1 VDGRGAGG
9 DEVGAEVDEALG
21 DGDRGRGDE
30 GVEGLFGGLGLGLG
44 GGAHAP
50 DHGCGD
56 AWIAEEERAAEE
68 LDHAGDGALG
78 VRRDGGDEGGG
89 AAAPLG
95 GGERRVEQI
104 VHLLA
109 DLRHHGG
116 EEAARDGDVA
126 PHEVLAVGE
135 EAVPRARDGVGEEI
149 EVAAVR
155 GGAGDVAEEAEAAR
169 IALLRAAGDLAGAA
183 LQHAGGEAA
192 LGERACGGGADP
204 RAREVAARREGE
216 REGVG
221 GDVGPPREV
230 DAHGDAGAGA
240 AACEGARRGG
250 GHARGDGDEGARVA
264 LEELREH
271 AAPEIAALGSEREG
285 RRELVQADARGL
297 GREEI
302 EVVEEAVLA
311 RCDHRMEEALR
322 VEAVERTGRV
332 RLRGERELRE
342 ALAED
347 RLPHAPIAPRREVDE
362 PGGDV
367 RARCHLGPR
376 GGGAFRDIA
385 DGARNLAGPGAPY
398 EEGAPPHAA
407 KEPHRNGWGHR
418 TCRPMGP
425 RAIPRGMSE
434 TGSVRARLDAVSR
447 GFRSRYL
454 RYDELCAQV
463 AAWAEAFPDVVRLT
477 SLGQSDEGRDLWLL
491 TLGKDP
497 DRVRPAAWVDGNMHA
512 SELAGSSAALA
523 IAEDVIHLM
532 ADPEA
537 VVHDVPPH
545 LLSLLRDDVL
555 FYVLPRMC
563 PDGAEHMLGVASYV
577 RSNPRDRRH
586 GKTAP
591 YWRGADVDGD
601 GRARLMRVED
611 AAGQFAAVPGE
622 PSLLMPRLLEDPG
635 PYYSLYPE
643 GFIENWDGSS
653 IPGYSFLADNAVDMN
668 RNFPFGWAPE
678 PRQEGAGAFGTSEAE
693 SRAVTTFAVAHPNIF
708 AWLNLH
714 TYGGCYIR
722 PNQAMTDRKMNPHDL
737 WVFEQ
742 IAAWMTPI
750 TGYPVVSGFEEFTY
764 EPDTPSAATSRRS
777 RTSTGAPSRWCASS
791 GTSGSRWGSRRCG
804 RSSATTPSGRARSCS
819 RCWSGTA
826 STTRGAPRSPGNP
839 SITRSSAASRSA
851 ATTR

>member
-1 VDGRGAGG
+1 
-9 DEVGAEVDEALG
+9 
-21 DGDRGRGDE
+21 
-30 GVEGLFGGLGLGLG
+30 
-44 GGAHAP
+44 
-50 DHGCGD
+50 
-56 AWIAEEERAAEE
+56 
-68 LDHAGDGALG
+68 
-78 VRRDGGDEGGG
+78 
-89 AAAPLG
+89 
-95 GGERRVEQI
+95 
-104 VHLLA
+104 
-109 DLRHHGG
+109 
-116 EEAARDGDVA
+116 
-126 PHEVLAVGE
+126 
-135 EAVPRARDGVGEEI
+135 
-149 EVAAVR
+149 
-155 GGAGDVAEEAEAAR
+155 
-169 IALLRAAGDLAGAA
+169 
-183 LQHAGGEAA
+183 
-192 LGERACGGGADP
+192 
-204 RAREVAARREGE
+204 
-216 REGVG
+216 
-221 GDVGPPREV
+221 
-230 DAHGDAGAGA
+230 
-240 AACEGARRGG
+240 
-250 GHARGDGDEGARVA
+250 
-264 LEELREH
+264 
-271 AAPEIAALGSEREG
+271 
-285 RRELVQADARGL
+285 
-297 GREEI
+297 
-302 EVVEEAVLA
+302 
-311 RCDHRMEEALR
+311 
-322 VEAVERTGRV
+322 
-332 RLRGERELRE
+332 
-342 ALAED
+342 
-347 RLPHAPIAPRREVDE
+347 
-362 PGGDV
+362 
-367 RARCHLGPR
+367 
-376 GGGAFRDIA
+376 
-385 DGARNLAGPGAPY
+385 
-398 EEGAPPHAA
+398 
-407 KEPHRNGWGHR
+407 
-418 TCRPMGP
+418 
-425 RAIPRGMSE
+425 MSE

-532 ADPEA
+532 ADPDA
-537 VVHDVPPH
+537 VLHDVPAH
-545 LLSLLRDDVL
+545 LLALLREDVL

-563 PDGAEHMLGVASYV
+563 PDGAEHMLGVSSYV

-622 PSLLMPRLLEDPG
+622 PSLLMPRLLDDPG
-635 PYYSLYPE
+635 PYYSIYPE

-764 EPDTPSAATSRRS
+764 EPDTPLCGDLASFAYEHRGAVAMVCELWDFWKQVGLETLRPFIRNYAKRPRAELLKMLEWDRAHNEGRAAQPWKPFDHPQLGPVEIGGYDPLIGMWNPPPDRLPEVVTNQSRAFLRWAALSPRLRVTGVTVEAVEPGIS
-777 RTSTGAPSRWCASS
+777 RV
-791 GTSGSRWGSRRCG
+791 
-804 RSSATTPSGRARSCS
+804 SATIENIGFLPTNVLATAAKLPWNDPVRAAIAVGPGASLVGGDAVTTVGHLQGWTPDVVFSYPTFARSTNE
-819 RCWSGTA
+819 RTRRRVHWIVRGTGEVIVSA
-826 STTRGAPRSPGNP
+826 SCARTGRKEARVNLGGES
-839 SITRSSAASRSA
+839 
-851 ATTR
+851 

>member
-1 VDGRGAGG
+1 
-9 DEVGAEVDEALG
+9 
-21 DGDRGRGDE
+21 
-30 GVEGLFGGLGLGLG
+30 
-44 GGAHAP
+44 
-50 DHGCGD
+50 
-56 AWIAEEERAAEE
+56 
-68 LDHAGDGALG
+68 
-78 VRRDGGDEGGG
+78 
-89 AAAPLG
+89 
-95 GGERRVEQI
+95 
-104 VHLLA
+104 
-109 DLRHHGG
+109 
-116 EEAARDGDVA
+116 
-126 PHEVLAVGE
+126 
-135 EAVPRARDGVGEEI
+135 
-149 EVAAVR
+149 
-155 GGAGDVAEEAEAAR
+155 
-169 IALLRAAGDLAGAA
+169 
-183 LQHAGGEAA
+183 
-192 LGERACGGGADP
+192 
-204 RAREVAARREGE
+204 
-216 REGVG
+216 
-221 GDVGPPREV
+221 
-230 DAHGDAGAGA
+230 
-240 AACEGARRGG
+240 
-250 GHARGDGDEGARVA
+250 
-264 LEELREH
+264 
-271 AAPEIAALGSEREG
+271 
-285 RRELVQADARGL
+285 
-297 GREEI
+297 
-302 EVVEEAVLA
+302 
-311 RCDHRMEEALR
+311 
-322 VEAVERTGRV
+322 
-332 RLRGERELRE
+332 
-342 ALAED
+342 
-347 RLPHAPIAPRREVDE
+347 
-362 PGGDV
+362 
-367 RARCHLGPR
+367 
-376 GGGAFRDIA
+376 
-385 DGARNLAGPGAPY
+385 
-398 EEGAPPHAA
+398 
-407 KEPHRNGWGHR
+407 
-418 TCRPMGP
+418 
-425 RAIPRGMSE
+425 MSE

-586 GKTAP
+586 GKTTP

-764 EPDTPSAATSRRS
+764 EPDTPLCGDLASFAYEHRGAVAMVCELWDFWKQVGLETLRPFIRNYAKRPRAELLKMLEWDRAHNEGRAAQPWKPFDHPQLGRVEIGGYDPLIGMWNPPPDRLPEVVTNQARAFLRWAALSPRLRVTGVTVEAIEPGLHRVSATIENIGFLPTNVLATAAKLPWNDPVRAAIALGPGASLVGGDAVTTVGHLQGWTPDVVFSYPTFARTTNERTRRRVQWIVRGTGEVIVSAACA
-777 RTSTGAPSRWCASS
+777 RT
-791 GTSGSRWGSRRCG
+791 G
-804 RSSATTPSGRARSCS
+804 RKEARVNL
-819 RCWSGTA
+819 GEK
-826 STTRGAPRSPGNP
+826 P
-839 SITRSSAASRSA
+839 
-851 ATTR
+851 

>member
-1 VDGRGAGG
+1 
-9 DEVGAEVDEALG
+9 
-21 DGDRGRGDE
+21 
-30 GVEGLFGGLGLGLG
+30 
-44 GGAHAP
+44 
-50 DHGCGD
+50 
-56 AWIAEEERAAEE
+56 
-68 LDHAGDGALG
+68 
-78 VRRDGGDEGGG
+78 
-89 AAAPLG
+89 
-95 GGERRVEQI
+95 
-104 VHLLA
+104 
-109 DLRHHGG
+109 
-116 EEAARDGDVA
+116 
-126 PHEVLAVGE
+126 
-135 EAVPRARDGVGEEI
+135 
-149 EVAAVR
+149 
-155 GGAGDVAEEAEAAR
+155 
-169 IALLRAAGDLAGAA
+169 
-183 LQHAGGEAA
+183 
-192 LGERACGGGADP
+192 
-204 RAREVAARREGE
+204 
-216 REGVG
+216 
-221 GDVGPPREV
+221 
-230 DAHGDAGAGA
+230 
-240 AACEGARRGG
+240 
-250 GHARGDGDEGARVA
+250 
-264 LEELREH
+264 
-271 AAPEIAALGSEREG
+271 
-285 RRELVQADARGL
+285 
-297 GREEI
+297 
-302 EVVEEAVLA
+302 
-311 RCDHRMEEALR
+311 
-322 VEAVERTGRV
+322 
-332 RLRGERELRE
+332 
-342 ALAED
+342 
-347 RLPHAPIAPRREVDE
+347 
-362 PGGDV
+362 
-367 RARCHLGPR
+367 
-376 GGGAFRDIA
+376 
-385 DGARNLAGPGAPY
+385 
-398 EEGAPPHAA
+398 
-407 KEPHRNGWGHR
+407 
-418 TCRPMGP
+418 
-425 RAIPRGMSE
+425 MSE

-532 ADPEA
+532 ADPDA
-537 VVHDVPPH
+537 VLHDVPAH
-545 LLSLLRDDVL
+545 LLSLLREDVL

-563 PDGAEHMLGVASYV
+563 PDGAEHMLGVSSYV

-622 PSLLMPRLLEDPG
+622 PSLLMPRLLDDPG

-764 EPDTPSAATSRRS
+764 EPDTPLCGDLASFAYEHRGAVAMVCELWDFWKQVGLETLRPFIRNYAKRPRAELLKMLEWDRAHNEGRAAQPWKPFDHPQLGRVEIGGYDPLIGMWNPPPDRLPEVVTNQSRAFLRWAALSPRLRVTGVTVEAIEPGLHRVSATIENIGFLPTNVLATAAKLPWNDPVRAAIALGPDASLVGGDAVTTVGHLQGWTPDVVFSYPTFARTTNERTRRRVQWIVRGSGEVIVSAACA
-777 RTSTGAPSRWCASS
+777 RT
-791 GTSGSRWGSRRCG
+791 G
-804 RSSATTPSGRARSCS
+804 RKEARVNL
-819 RCWSGTA
+819 GEK
-826 STTRGAPRSPGNP
+826 P
-839 SITRSSAASRSA
+839 
-851 ATTR
+851 

>member
-1 VDGRGAGG
+1 
-9 DEVGAEVDEALG
+9 
-21 DGDRGRGDE
+21 
-30 GVEGLFGGLGLGLG
+30 
-44 GGAHAP
+44 
-50 DHGCGD
+50 
-56 AWIAEEERAAEE
+56 
-68 LDHAGDGALG
+68 
-78 VRRDGGDEGGG
+78 
-89 AAAPLG
+89 
-95 GGERRVEQI
+95 
-104 VHLLA
+104 
-109 DLRHHGG
+109 
-116 EEAARDGDVA
+116 
-126 PHEVLAVGE
+126 
-135 EAVPRARDGVGEEI
+135 
-149 EVAAVR
+149 
-155 GGAGDVAEEAEAAR
+155 
-169 IALLRAAGDLAGAA
+169 
-183 LQHAGGEAA
+183 
-192 LGERACGGGADP
+192 
-204 RAREVAARREGE
+204 
-216 REGVG
+216 
-221 GDVGPPREV
+221 
-230 DAHGDAGAGA
+230 
-240 AACEGARRGG
+240 
-250 GHARGDGDEGARVA
+250 
-264 LEELREH
+264 
-271 AAPEIAALGSEREG
+271 
-285 RRELVQADARGL
+285 
-297 GREEI
+297 
-302 EVVEEAVLA
+302 
-311 RCDHRMEEALR
+311 
-322 VEAVERTGRV
+322 
-332 RLRGERELRE
+332 
-342 ALAED
+342 
-347 RLPHAPIAPRREVDE
+347 
-362 PGGDV
+362 
-367 RARCHLGPR
+367 
-376 GGGAFRDIA
+376 
-385 DGARNLAGPGAPY
+385 
-398 EEGAPPHAA
+398 
-407 KEPHRNGWGHR
+407 
-418 TCRPMGP
+418 
-425 RAIPRGMSE
+425 MSE

-537 VVHDVPPH
+537 VVHDVPAH

-622 PSLLMPRLLEDPG
+622 PSLLMPRLLDDPG

-764 EPDTPSAATSRRS
+764 EPDTPLCGDLASFAYEHRGAVAMVCELWDFWKQVGLETLRPFIRNYAKRPRAELLKMLEWDRAHNEGRAAQPWKPFDHPQLGRVEIGGYDPLIGMWNPPPDRLPEVVTNQARAFLRWAALSPRLRVTGVTVEAIEPGLHRVSATIENIGFLPTNVLATAAKLPWNDPVRAAIALGPDASLVGGDAVTTVGHLQGWTPDVVFSYPTFARTTNERTRRRVQWIVRGSGEVIVSAACA
-777 RTSTGAPSRWCASS
+777 RT
-791 GTSGSRWGSRRCG
+791 G
-804 RSSATTPSGRARSCS
+804 RKEARVNL
-819 RCWSGTA
+819 GEK
-826 STTRGAPRSPGNP
+826 P
-839 SITRSSAASRSA
+839 
-851 ATTR
+851 

>member
-1 VDGRGAGG
+1 
-9 DEVGAEVDEALG
+9 
-21 DGDRGRGDE
+21 
-30 GVEGLFGGLGLGLG
+30 
-44 GGAHAP
+44 
-50 DHGCGD
+50 
-56 AWIAEEERAAEE
+56 
-68 LDHAGDGALG
+68 
-78 VRRDGGDEGGG
+78 
-89 AAAPLG
+89 
-95 GGERRVEQI
+95 
-104 VHLLA
+104 
-109 DLRHHGG
+109 
-116 EEAARDGDVA
+116 
-126 PHEVLAVGE
+126 
-135 EAVPRARDGVGEEI
+135 
-149 EVAAVR
+149 
-155 GGAGDVAEEAEAAR
+155 
-169 IALLRAAGDLAGAA
+169 
-183 LQHAGGEAA
+183 
-192 LGERACGGGADP
+192 
-204 RAREVAARREGE
+204 
-216 REGVG
+216 
-221 GDVGPPREV
+221 
-230 DAHGDAGAGA
+230 
-240 AACEGARRGG
+240 
-250 GHARGDGDEGARVA
+250 
-264 LEELREH
+264 
-271 AAPEIAALGSEREG
+271 
-285 RRELVQADARGL
+285 
-297 GREEI
+297 
-302 EVVEEAVLA
+302 
-311 RCDHRMEEALR
+311 
-322 VEAVERTGRV
+322 
-332 RLRGERELRE
+332 
-342 ALAED
+342 
-347 RLPHAPIAPRREVDE
+347 
-362 PGGDV
+362 
-367 RARCHLGPR
+367 
-376 GGGAFRDIA
+376 
-385 DGARNLAGPGAPY
+385 
-398 EEGAPPHAA
+398 
-407 KEPHRNGWGHR
+407 
-418 TCRPMGP
+418 
-425 RAIPRGMSE
+425 MSE

-537 VVHDVPPH
+537 VVHDVPAH
-545 LLSLLRDDVL
+545 LLALLRDDVL

-563 PDGAEHMLGVASYV
+563 PDGAEHMLGVSSYV

-622 PSLLMPRLLEDPG
+622 PSLLMPRLLDDPG
-635 PYYSLYPE
+635 PYYSIYPE

-764 EPDTPSAATSRRS
+764 EPDTPLCGDLASFAYEHRGAVAMVCELWDFWKQVGLDTLRPFIRNYAKRPRAELLKMLEWDRAHNEGRAAQPWKPFDHPQLGPVEIGGYDPLIGMWNPPPDRLPEVVTNQSRAFLRWAALSPRLRVTGVTVEAVEPGIS
-777 RTSTGAPSRWCASS
+777 RV
-791 GTSGSRWGSRRCG
+791 
-804 RSSATTPSGRARSCS
+804 SATIENIGFLPTNVLATAAKLPWNDPVRAAIAVGPGASLVGGDAVTTVGHLQGWTPDVVFSYPTFARSTNE
-819 RCWSGTA
+819 RTRRRVHWIVRGTGEVIVSA
-826 STTRGAPRSPGNP
+826 SCARTGRKEARVNLGGES
-839 SITRSSAASRSA
+839 
-851 ATTR
+851 